1 MSVGAHGM
9 GRTGLIAASAVEHWR
24 YRPDRPLTSTGVT
37 GLDMVVVTL
46 SAADGTTGTGFG
58 LTFAPDDAA
67 LTAARALLER
77 FVDGTVF
84 DHPIPLWRT
93 IAASFRRTGRGPY
106 ASALAAIDIA
116 AWDLYAKTLG
126 VPLGVAMGGVP
137 RRAPVFRTWGF
148 KPQQPPDEAA
158 AIAEAF
164 LRGGARGVKIR
175 VDGTLHDRVVLQ
187 AVAERLNGAI
197 DLMADANQR
206 PTPTGAARLLQFA
219 ADAGCRFVE
228 EPLPASNLDGFAA
241 LARTTPVPIATGQ
254 NLRSSVEAATYV
266 RNGWCSVIQPD
277 FSCMGGLS
285 ECLRVAQFAEHANVE
300 VSPHYL
306 PALFV
311 QLAGVVPNLTWL
323 DDFRT
328 IEVLLVDPPTI
339 EADGMM
345 TPPNVPGHGLV
356 LSDEARKTY
365 RIG

>member
-1 MSVGAHGM
+1 M
-9 GRTGLIAASAVEHWR
+9 GRPGVIAASAVEHWR
-24 YRPDRPLTSTGVT
+24 YRPDRPLTNTGVT

-46 SAADGTTGTGFG
+46 TAADGRTGTGFG

-67 LTAARALLER
+67 VTATRALLER
-77 FVDGTVF
+77 YVDGHEI
-84 DHPIPLWRT
+84 DHPIALWRT
-93 IAASFRRTGRGPY
+93 IAGSFRRTGRGPY
-106 ASALAAIDIA
+106 ATALAAIDIA
-116 AWDLYAKTLG
+116 AWDLYATLLG

-148 KPQQPPDEAA
+148 RPQQDPDEAA
-158 AIAEAF
+158 TIAATF
-164 LRGGARGVKIR
+164 LAGGARGVKIR
-175 VDGTLHDRVVLQ
+175 ADGTPHDRKVLL
-187 AVAERLNGAI
+187 AVAERLDGRC

-206 PTPTGAARLLQFA
+206 PTPAGAARLLQFA
-219 ADAGCRFVE
+219 AEAGCRFVE

-254 NLRSSVEAATYV
+254 NLRNAVEAATYV

-277 FSCMGGLS
+277 FTCMGGLT
-285 ECLRVAQFAEHANVE
+285 ECLRVAQFAEHCNVE

-328 IEVLLVDPPTI
+328 IESMLVGPPQI

-345 TPPNVPGHGLV
+345 TPPGQAGHGLV
-356 LSDEARKTY
+356 LSDAARAEYKVA
-365 RIG
+365 